1 MKELVV
7 ISGKGGTG
15 KTSLVGALA
24 YLADSMVLADCDV
37 DAADLYLLLAPD
49 IETRE
54 DFYAGGLAS
63 IDTDA
68 CISCGRCRE
77 LCRFDAIDSFFHVDP
92 LACEGCGVCVWNCP
106 VDAISFS
113 SRKSGELYHSHT
125 RVGPMVHARMGAG
138 EENSGKL
145 VTRVRQDAKEIA
157 EQKSCSLILVDGP
170 PGVGCPV
177 IATVGGV
184 DLACI
189 VTEPTRSAI
198 HDMKRVISLVE
209 YFGIR
214 AAVVINKWDINPE
227 LVHEIETYCQQ
238 QNLHVLG
245 KIPYHPDVTRAQVN
259 GKPIMDVAPKELAD
273 QYHHIW
279 TSLQRLMDS

>member
-37 DAADLYLLLAPD
+37 DAADLYLLLSPD
-49 IETRE
+49 IETRD
-54 DFYAGGLAS
+54 DFYAGGLAE
-63 IDTDA
+63 IDADS

-77 LCRFDAIDSFFHVDP
+77 LCRFGAIDTSFYVDP

-106 VDAISFS
+106 VDAIAFS
-113 SRKSGELYHSHT
+113 PRKSGELYHSQT

-145 VTRVRQDAKEIA
+145 VTRVRKDAKEIA
-157 EQKSCSLILVDGP
+157 EQESRSLILVDGP

-198 HDMKRVISLVE
+198 HDMKRVVSLVD
-209 YFGIR
+209 YFSVK
-214 AAVVINKWDINPE
+214 AAVVINKWDINPD
-227 LVHEIETYCQQ
+227 LTDEIEFYCK
-238 QNLHVLG
+238 QNDLNLLG
-245 KIPYHPDVTRAQVN
+245 RIPYHPDVTRAQVN
-259 GKPIMDVAPKELAD
+259 GKPVIKVAPKELAD
-273 QYHHIW
+273 QYRHIW
-279 TSLQRLMDS
+279 ASLQSLLNS